1 MKPASRVLVADQVMN
16 STVGCTELA
25 SAPVPLP
32 ANYGVYTRIANKFD
46 VDMMMVLNSTER
58 TPTQLRRVAKSAG
71 LEVAKI
77 WECRGVVWITELR
90 LPA

>member
-1 MKPASRVLVADQVMN
+1 MGPASRVLVADQVMN

-25 SAPVPLP
+25 SAPAPLP
-32 ANYGVYTRIANKFD
+32 ANYGVYTRTANEFD
-46 VDMMMVLNSTER
+46 VDMMMVTNSTER
-58 TPTQLRRVAKSAG
+58 TPAQLRRVAKSAE

-77 WECRGVVWITELR
+77 WECRGLVWITELR